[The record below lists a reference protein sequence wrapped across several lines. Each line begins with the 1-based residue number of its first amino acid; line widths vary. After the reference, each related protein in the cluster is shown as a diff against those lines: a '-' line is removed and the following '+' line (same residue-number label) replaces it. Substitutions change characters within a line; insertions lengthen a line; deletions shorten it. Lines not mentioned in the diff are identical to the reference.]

1 MKDLC
6 ISEEGNACNS
16 FFSFCNFVQ
25 VEERKLIV
33 LFLCQ

>member
-6 ISEEGNACNS
+6 ISEEGMHAIV
-16 FFSFCNFVQ
+16 FSFCNFVQ